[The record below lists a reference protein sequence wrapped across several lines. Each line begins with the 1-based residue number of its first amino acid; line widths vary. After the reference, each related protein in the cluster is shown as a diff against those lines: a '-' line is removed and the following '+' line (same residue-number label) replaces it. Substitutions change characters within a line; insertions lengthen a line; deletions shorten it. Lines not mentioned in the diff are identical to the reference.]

1 MRCREDPWVFVELR
15 GRTWIWYT
23 GCMKKNLGQIQARL
37 TSTLRKQ
44 QELSETL
51 QGLLQDPEA
60 KAAAMERV
68 DQELS
73 RLAARRTELL
83 TELRL
88 ARTQVAEPAA
98 LYPGLVG
105 QRPMREQVLDILD
118 ELTVP
123 SSPRVISEV
132 AVARYGRPLPP
143 ARFASL
149 RRDEERAWR
158 KDPLSRPAWV
168 VPALSTQGLTSLPRI
183 VGSSAWPAE
192 RRLIGARTLRTNHL
206 RTLLAL
212 LSMRERSRQAGS
224 TGAITRLDSMILGFA
239 QTVPGA
245 VEVGKST
252 DYDRVIQA
260 TKDELAFIEEMDF
273 EERRTAARRL
283 ENLPELHRLWGNLAV
298 IEGQRASG
306 GD

>member
-1 MRCREDPWVFVELR
+1 
-15 GRTWIWYT
+15 
-23 GCMKKNLGQIQARL
+23 MKKNPDRIQARL
-37 TSTLRKQ
+37 ATTLRKV
-44 QELSETL
+44 QELGETL
-51 QGLLQDPEA
+51 QKSLKDPEA
-60 KAAAMERV
+60 NAAALERV

-88 ARTQVAEPAA
+88 ARAQVAEPAP
-98 LYPGLVG
+98 LLTGLVG

-118 ELTVP
+118 ELAVP
-123 SSPRVISEV
+123 ASPRVISEI

-143 ARFASL
+143 SRFASL

-158 KDPLSRPAWV
+158 KDRLARPAWV
-168 VPALSTQGLTSLPRI
+168 VPALSAQGLTSLPRI
-183 VGSSAWPAE
+183 VGSSTWPAE
-192 RRLIGARTLRTNHL
+192 CRLIGARTLRANHL

-212 LSMRERSRQAGS
+212 LSMRERSQQADS
-224 TGAITRLDSMILGFA
+224 AWAVTRLETMIFGFA

-245 VEVGKST
+245 VEPGKLA
-252 DYDRVIQA
+252 DYQRVIEA
-260 TKDELAFIEEMDF
+260 AKAELALIEEMDLD
-273 EERRTAARRL
+273 ERRTAARRL
-283 ENLPELHRLWGNLAV
+283 ENLPELHQFWGHLAL